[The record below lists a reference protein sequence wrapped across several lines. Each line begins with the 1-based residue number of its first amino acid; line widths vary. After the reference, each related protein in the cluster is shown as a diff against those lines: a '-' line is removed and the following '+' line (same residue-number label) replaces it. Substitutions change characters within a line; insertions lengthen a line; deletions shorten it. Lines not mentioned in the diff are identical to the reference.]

1 MLFVSFLY
9 QILTVTHQRARR
21 DTIFL
26 PKCRQEIRIGK
37 KSARCTYFLRGHISL
52 LQHPF
57 CQRQAVTEQIF
68 GKGYSHTG
76 MKYGRKIRFRQSC
89 LLRRIRQPDFFAI
102 LRLYHIYFVI
112 LSFLL
117 SFFPIHPT
125 IGSCKGAAAPPQ
137 KNPFKATCFETSER
151 SF

>member
-1 MLFVSFLY
+1 MLYNVVLFVSFLY

-89 LLRRIRQPDFFAI
+89 LLRRIRQPDFF
-102 LRLYHIYFVI
+102 RYFTIISYIFRYFKFSIV
-112 LSFLL
+112 
-117 SFFPIHPT
+117 FFSNSSYDRT
-125 IGSCKGAAAPPQ
+125 MQRRRSS
-137 KNPFKATCFETSER
+137 ATEESIQSNLF
-151 SF
+151 

>member
-1 MLFVSFLY
+1 MKYPRSSPC
-9 QILTVTHQRARR
+9 TVTHQRARR

-89 LLRRIRQPDFFAI
+89 LLRRIRQPDFF
-102 LRLYHIYFVI
+102 RYFTIISYIFRYFKFSIV
-112 LSFLL
+112 
-117 SFFPIHPT
+117 FFSNSSYDRT
-125 IGSCKGAAAPPQ
+125 MQRRRSS
-137 KNPFKATCFETSER
+137 ATEESIQSNLF
-151 SF
+151 